1 MGYQPQPQQGQYN
14 QGGDMGFKSQ
24 GMNQD
29 NRQAFSN
36 AMSQGNQQF
45 QSQLGQQ
52 DQGQQGF
59 AQAFNQRQGQQP
71 AQAGTFNSQGFAQ
84 GQAPEQGRS
93 RQRPAAD
100 PESKIAYL
108 QKKQEEINARDGTN
122 YKIDQG
128 EFDAIRN
135 GTPRGQQMSAATQ
148 FQGQQQMGG
157 NQTYGS
163 MMGKFSGGGWR

>member
-1 MGYQPQPQQGQYN
+1 MMGYQPEQRQSYGQFN
-14 QGGDMGFKSQ
+14 QSQGGQRF
-24 GMNQD
+24 
-29 NRQAFSN
+29 
-36 AMSQGNQQF
+36 
-45 QSQLGQQ
+45 
-52 DQGQQGF
+52 QGQQMGLGTPM
-59 AQAFNQRQGQQP
+59 QDSMGGMGQMGQP
-71 AQAGTFNSQGFAQ
+71 QGFAQ

-93 RQRPAAD
+93 RQRPTVD

-148 FQGQQQMGG
+148 LQDQQQMGG
-157 NQTYGS
+157 GNQPGS
-163 MMGKFSGGGWR
+163 MMGKFSGRGWKR